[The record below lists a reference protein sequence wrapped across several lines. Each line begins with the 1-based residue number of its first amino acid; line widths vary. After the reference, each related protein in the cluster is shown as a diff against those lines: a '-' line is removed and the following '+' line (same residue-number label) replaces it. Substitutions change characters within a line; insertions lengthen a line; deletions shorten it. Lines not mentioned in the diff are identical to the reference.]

1 MNKAFLDT
9 NLLIAWV
16 FFLNS
21 LHSKS
26 NSVFEQYDE
35 LFWSSFVRY
44 EFNRRFFKKQN
55 NIKFFFK
62 ELQKYFENPEQA
74 LYSSRDLKNFVL
86 NNFSGKIMEDAQSSI
101 LPFWNEYFGFQTQ
114 VPFDSIK
121 DAINFCLNDLS
132 ITSNKLKKGLDK
144 SMNLTPLRTK
154 SYSKIDKLLK
164 NEGVKDADRRVTLD
178 GHDFACFN
186 SDPIDFVTFDEDCFN
201 GANNV
206 GILCFD
212 SIKGKYDFNS

>member
-55 NIKFFFK
+55 NIIVYYQMF
-62 ELQKYFENPEQA
+62 
-74 LYSSRDLKNFVL
+74 
-86 NNFSGKIMEDAQSSI
+86 
-101 LPFWNEYFGFQTQ
+101 LPFGDYF
-114 VPFDSIK
+114 
-121 DAINFCLNDLS
+121 
-132 ITSNKLKKGLDK
+132 SNALLD
-144 SMNLTPLRTK
+144 
-154 SYSKIDKLLK
+154 
-164 NEGVKDADRRVTLD
+164 
-178 GHDFACFN
+178 FF
-186 SDPIDFVTFDEDCFN
+186 
-201 GANNV
+201 
-206 GILCFD
+206 
-212 SIKGKYDFNS
+212 